1 MLGNIQRLIQLL
13 IITIWKFIRIQIII
27 TKENYGTKV

>member
-13 IITIWKFIRIQIII
+13 ITNTWRFMRIQIII
-27 TKENYGTKV
+27 SKENYGTKT